1 MRRAIAV
8 LCAVGVVLALAASAG
23 AQVLRVG
30 SFRSV
35 PGQFGSIQEAVD
47 AARPGDTVLV
57 GPGDYK
63 TSAIRFPTGG
73 SSFPAAVLITTGGLT
88 LRGMNRAG
96 VVVDGTRPGTP
107 RCSGAAG
114 DQNYGQT
121 SSGSATHSYADSRAQ
136 QSDAPSGVNGVMVYK
151 APNVSVENLTACN
164 FLGGSADA
172 GNEIWWNG
180 GDGSGT
186 IGGYGYHG
194 AYLTTTSTFYKDE
207 STAAQYGIF
216 SSNWSGGTWDQIY
229 ASNFNDSGFYIG
241 ACQQA
246 CDQTID
252 HAWSEYN
259 ALGYSGTN
267 SGGQLVVENSQFD
280 NNEDGFDTNSQN
292 ADEPSPQNGACPDGQ
307 ISPITHTTSCW
318 VFMNNDVHDNNN
330 PNVPAAGSAAAGP
343 VGTGMSLSGGRNDTI
358 MNNRFENNG
367 AWGVIVVP
375 YPDTGPPCTGG
386 TQTGVACLFD
396 ESGIA
401 VIGNTFRRN
410 GFFGNPTNGDIAA
423 VNTEPGPTDCYRAN
437 TEQGGGSASTSPA
450 DLQQTYP
457 NCTGATVTPDT
468 NPLFLQQVACDSESI
483 QLAALSGSSLCLLG
497 ANYPRH
503 GPGQPIAPVP
513 TSGLPSM
520 PHVCSGVAPDPW
532 CGGQV
537 TRIKTCSARSA
548 SALLTLAVRERFVN
562 VTVRVGRRRSATH
575 TARGGRTHVRFFLTT
590 ARHRQVRVR
599 FVENI
604 KVGGHRERIRFTR
617 IYHRC

>member
-8 LCAVGVVLALAASAG
+8 MGVVGVVLTLAVSAG

-30 SFRSV
+30 SFRGV
-35 PGQFGSIQEAVD
+35 PGQFSSIQAAVD
-47 AARPGDTVLV
+47 ATRPGDMVLV

-63 TSAIRFPTGG
+63 TSAIRFPADG
-73 SSFPAAVLITTGGLT
+73 SSFPAAVLITTGGVT

-114 DQNYGQT
+114 DQNFGPA
-121 SSGSATHSYADSRAQ
+121 SSGTAAPSAAAAGARP
-136 QSDAPSGVNGVMVYK
+136 SDDPSGVNGVLVYQ

-172 GNEIWWNG
+172 GNAIWWNG
-180 GDGSGT
+180 GDGSGK
-186 IGGYGYHG
+186 IGGYGYRG
-194 AYLTTTSTFYKDE
+194 AYLTTTSTFYRDE

-216 SSNWSGGTWDQIY
+216 SSNWSGGTWDQVY
-229 ASNFNDSGFYIG
+229 ASNFNDSGLYIG
-241 ACQQA
+241 ACQQV
-246 CDQTID
+246 CNQIID
-252 HAWSEYN
+252 HAWSEDN

-267 SGGQLVVENSQFD
+267 SGGALVIENSQFD
-280 NNEDGFDTNSQN
+280 HNEDGFDTNSQN
-292 ADEPSPQNGACPDGQ
+292 ADEPSPQNGACPGAQ
-307 ISPITHTTSCW
+307 ISPITHTHSCW

-343 VGTGMSLSGGRNDTI
+343 VGTGMSLSGGRNDTV
-358 MNNRFENNG
+358 MNNRFANNG

-375 YPDTGPPCTGG
+375 YPDSGPPCTGG

-401 VIGNTFRRN
+401 VIGNTFSHN

-423 VNTEPGPTDCYRAN
+423 VNVEPGPTDCYRGN
-437 TEQGGGSASTSPA
+437 TEQAGGSASTSPA
-450 DLQQTYP
+450 DLQQSYP
-457 NCTGATVTPDT
+457 DCTGATVAPDN
-468 NPLFLQQVACDSESI
+468 NPLFLQQAACDSESI
-483 QLAALSGSSLCLLG
+483 QLAVLAGSSLCLSG

-532 CGGQV
+532 CSGQV
-537 TRIKTCSARSA
+537 IRIKTCSARSA
-548 SALLTLAVRERFVN
+548 SALLTLAVRERFVD
-562 VTVRVGRRRSATH
+562 VTVRVGRRRPATH
-575 TARGGRTHVRFFLTT
+575 RARGGRTHVRFFL
-590 ARHRQVRVR
+590 AAAPHRRVRVH
-599 FVENI
+599 FGEHI
-604 KVGGHRERIRFTR
+604 TVGGHRETIRFTR